1 MSKISITDK
10 DCSYSARLNKRQ
22 SSSDDCPYG
31 ANECPKITDLAKD
44 LKSLKS
50 MMLLITIVIVYY
62 HGVEI
67 MKWFV

>member
-10 DCSYSARLNKRQ
+10 DG
-22 SSSDDCPYG
+22 CPYG
-31 ANECPKITDLAKD
+31 AEACPKISALAKD
-44 LKSLKS
+44 LKSLKN
-50 MMLLITIVIVYY
+50 MTFLITIVIVYY

>member
-10 DCSYSARLNKRQ
+10 IH
-22 SSSDDCPYG
+22 SSPEECPYG
-31 ANECPKITDLAKD
+31 ADECPKISTLAKD
-44 LKSLKS
+44 LKSLKN
-50 MMLLITIVIVYY
+50 MTFLITIVIVYY

>member
-10 DCSYSARLNKRQ
+10 DE
-22 SSSDDCPYG
+22 CPYG
-31 ANECPKITDLAKD
+31 ADECPKITDLTKD
-44 LKSLKS
+44 LKSLKN

>member
-10 DCSYSARLNKRQ
+10 D
-22 SSSDDCPYG
+22 DCPYG
-31 ANECPKITDLAKD
+31 AESCPKITDLAKD